1 MDKLIFGFKLGNQS
15 ITRYYLLIIILQEL
29 INLSMSRQF
38 VILKRNV
45 ISIKIVVDRYVPLFP
60 LHF

>member
-38 VILKRNV
+38 VILKRDV
-45 ISIKIVVDRYVPLFP
+45 SIKIVVDRYVPLFP